1 MTAKDSICAVPMALA
16 NDNWYD
22 YAPDIIHKW
31 KVRFIEA
38 AAAAPVWTTMITY
51 YIEEDE
57 GHLLDEDLQQPQY
70 RAAARGNAFI
80 FFHALGRH
88 LQIFEQGVFRS

>member
-1 MTAKDSICAVPMALA
+1 
-16 NDNWYD
+16 
-22 YAPDIIHKW
+22 
-31 KVRFIEA
+31 
-38 AAAAPVWTTMITY
+38 MIVY

-57 GHLLDEDLQQPQY
+57 GHLLGEDLQQPQY
-70 RAAARGNAFI
+70 RAAARGNAFS